1 MRARSLK
8 IRLQQGFTLV
18 EVAIVLLIVAIL
30 LGYSV
35 AMFPVQQDLKKYRK
49 LDRDMDDIVAHLI
62 GFAQVNGRLPCPD
75 TIGDINGTGA
85 GIPDGL
91 EDWDDVIDNVDTVGG
106 TAPADGIID
115 SCKGFF
121 GFLPAGTLGLTGAI
135 DTSGRLLDPWGEPYL
150 YHVSNI
156 DFNSVGG
163 LGGTDGDIDTLAGA
177 DLVSPNGIG
186 EEGLSFVSPNL
197 SICTDSN
204 NVTATDVVCDGSG
217 TSIVTNAAAVI
228 ISTGKDIGQIA
239 SNIQDE
245 NQDDF
250 DDGTN
255 DLVYT
260 FSTRSDV
267 AGAEYDDGV
276 RWISPNVLYSK
287 MIEAGQLP

>member
-1 MRARSLK
+1 MK

-75 TIGDINGTGA
+75 TDGDINSLGA
-85 GIPDGL
+85 GTIDGQ
-91 EDWDDVIDNVDTVGG
+91 EDPDDVIDNIDTVGG

-115 SCKGFF
+115 SCKGFA

-135 DTSGRLLDPWGEPYL
+135 DPLGRLLDPWGQPYR

-163 LGGTDGDIDTLAGA
+163 LGGIDGDIDTLAGA

-186 EEGLSFVSPNL
+186 EEGLSNVDPNL
-197 SICTDSN
+197 FICTDSN
-204 NVTATDVVCDGSG
+204 NAGNDIACDVSG
-217 TSIVTNAAAVI
+217 TSIVTNAAVVVV
-228 ISTGKDIGQIA
+228 STGKDIGQVA
-239 SNIQDE
+239 SSIQTE
-245 NQDDF
+245 NLDDF
-250 DDGTN
+250 HDGTS
-255 DLVYT
+255 DRVYT

-267 AGAEYDDGV
+267 SLAEYDDGV

>member
-1 MRARSLK
+1 MK
-8 IRLQQGFTLV
+8 IRLQQGFTLI
-18 EVAIVLLIVAIL
+18 EIAIVLLIVSIL

-35 AMFPVQQDLKKYRK
+35 ALFPVQQDLKKYRK
-49 LDRDMDDIVAHLI
+49 LDRDMDNIVSHLI

-75 TIGDINGTGA
+75 TDGGA
-85 GIPDGL
+85 GTIDGQ

-115 SCKGFF
+115 SCQGFF

-135 DTSGRLLDPWGEPYL
+135 DTLGRLLDPWGQPYR
-150 YHVSNI
+150 YHVATVNADS
-156 DFNSVGG
+156 
-163 LGGTDGDIDTLAGA
+163 DTNADTFAGF

-186 EEGLSFVSPNL
+186 EEGLSFVNPNL

-204 NVTATDVVCDGSG
+204 NVTATDVVCDVSG

-228 ISTGKDIGQIA
+228 ISTGKDIGQVA
-239 SNIQDE
+239 SGIQDE

-250 DDGTN
+250 TDGTN

-267 AGAEYDDGV
+267 SGAEYDDGV

>member
-1 MRARSLK
+1 MK
-8 IRLQQGFTLV
+8 IRLQRGFTLV
-18 EVAIVLLIVAIL
+18 EIAIVLLIVAIL

-35 AMFPVQQDLKKYRK
+35 AMLPIQQELKQYRK
-49 LDRDMDDIVAHLI
+49 LDQQMDDIVDHLI

-75 TIGDINGTGA
+75 TDGDLNGLGA
-85 GIPDGL
+85 GTLNGL
-91 EDWDDVIDNVDTVGG
+91 EDPDDYVDNVDTLGV
-106 TAPADGIID
+106 APPTSDGIID
-115 SCKGFF
+115 SCKGFY
-121 GFLPAGTLGLTGAI
+121 GFLPAGTLGLTGDI
-135 DTSGRLLDPWGEPYL
+135 NTLGQLLDPWGQPYR
-150 YHVSNI
+150 YHVSTVNA
-156 DFNSVGG
+156 DSDSDV
-163 LGGTDGDIDTLAGA
+163 DTFAGF

-186 EEGLSFVSPNL
+186 EEGLSNVSPNL

-204 NVTATDVVCDGSG
+204 NATATDVVCDGSG

-228 ISTGKDIGQIA
+228 ISTGKDIGSVA

-245 NQDDF
+245 NRDDF

-260 FSTRSDV
+260 FSTNSDV
-267 AGAEYDDGV
+267 SGAEYDDRV

>member
-1 MRARSLK
+1 MK

-18 EVAIVLLIVAIL
+18 EIAIVMLIVAIL

-49 LDRDMDDIVAHLI
+49 LDRDMDDIVGHLV

-75 TIGDINGTGA
+75 TIGDINGLGA
-85 GIPDGL
+85 GTIDGQ
-91 EDWDDVIDNVDTVGG
+91 EDSDDVINNVDTLGG
-106 TAPADGIID
+106 AAPVDLIID
-115 SCKGFF
+115 SCKGFS
-121 GFLPAGTLGLTGAI
+121 GFLPAGTLGLTGDI
-135 DTSGRLLDPWGEPYL
+135 DSLGRLLDPWGQPYR
-150 YHVSNI
+150 YHVATVNA
-156 DFNSVGG
+156 DF
-163 LGGTDGDIDTLAGA
+163 DTNADTFAGF

-186 EEGLSFVSPNL
+186 EEGLSNVTPNI

-217 TSIVTNAAAVI
+217 VSIVTNAAAVV
-228 ISTGKDIGQIA
+228 ISSGKDIGQLA

-245 NQDDF
+245 NRDDF

-267 AGAEYDDGV
+267 STAEYDDGV
-276 RWISPNVLYSK
+276 RWISPNLLYSK

>member
-1 MRARSLK
+1 MKSSLTRARV
-8 IRLQQGFTLV
+8 QPGFTLI
-18 EVAIVLLIVAIL
+18 EISIVLLIVAIL

-49 LDRDMDDIVAHLI
+49 LDSDMDDIVDHLI

-75 TIGDINGTGA
+75 TNGNINGLGA
-85 GIPDGL
+85 GTFDGQ
-91 EDWDDVIDNVDTVGG
+91 EDSDDVIDNVDTVGG
-106 TAPADGIID
+106 TAPADLIID
-115 SCKGFF
+115 SCKGFS
-121 GFLPAGTLGLTGAI
+121 GFLPAGTLGLTGNI
-135 DTSGRLLDPWGEPYL
+135 DSVGRLLDPWGQPYR

-163 LGGTDGDIDTLAGA
+163 LGGNDANIDTLAGA
-177 DLVSPNGIG
+177 DLVSPDGIS
-186 EEGLSFVSPNL
+186 EEGLSSVNPNI

-204 NVTATDVVCDGSG
+204 NATATDVVCDGSG
-217 TSIVTNAAAVI
+217 TSIVINAAAVV
-228 ISTGKDIGQIA
+228 ISTGKDIGLVT

-245 NQDDF
+245 NRDDF
-250 DDGTN
+250 NDGTN

-267 AGAEYDDGV
+267 SGAEYDDGV

>member
-1 MRARSLK
+1 MK

-18 EVAIVLLIVAIL
+18 EVAIVMLIVAIL

-75 TIGDINGTGA
+75 TDGDFNSLGA
-85 GIPDGL
+85 GTIDGQ
-91 EDWDDVIDNVDTVGG
+91 EDWDDYIDNVDTGG
-106 TAPADGIID
+106 LPPPTSDGIID
-115 SCKGFF
+115 SCKGFS

-135 DTSGRLLDPWGEPYL
+135 DTLGRLLDPWGQPYR
-150 YHVSNI
+150 YHVAPVDADS
-156 DFNSVGG
+156 DA
-163 LGGTDGDIDTLAGA
+163 DADTFAGF

-186 EEGLSFVSPNL
+186 EEGLSNVDPNL
-197 SICTDSN
+197 FICTDSN
-204 NVTATDVVCDGSG
+204 NAGNDTACDLSG
-217 TSIVTNAAAVI
+217 TIIVNNAAAVI
-228 ISTGKDIGQIA
+228 ISTGKDIGQVA
-239 SNIQDE
+239 SSIQTE
-245 NQDDF
+245 NLDDF
-250 DDGTN
+250 HDGTN
-255 DLVYT
+255 DRVYT

-267 AGAEYDDGV
+267 SGAEYDDGV